1 MEKKV
6 TGNVHVESANTTF
19 KDGKAVY
26 SSTLEDIGVKR
37 TYSEDTLIRSGVTI
51 FHNIDA
57 SNFGDALASDV
68 AKGKTFSSVTGVK
81 VVGTR
86 EESGGSGGDTTLNAE
101 VQTIADVTAPKATFN
116 STSGTYK
123 VYGYGKGTTS
133 GYTTPKYAFCG
144 DKYYTMASWGNDTT
158 TSLSIEVDSSGNIS
172 GLPSLRSGEL
182 TIVRVP

>member
-1 MEKKV
+1 MCRK
-6 TGNVHVESANTTF
+6 
-19 KDGKAVY
+19 
-26 SSTLEDIGVKR
+26 
-37 TYSEDTLIRSGVTI
+37 TI

-68 AKGKTFSSVTGVK
+68 AKGKTFTSVAGVK

-101 VQTIADVTAPKATFN
+101 VQTIANATSPSATF
-116 STSGTYK
+116 SGTGGTYK

-133 GYTTPKYAFCG
+133 GYTTPQYAFCG
-144 DKYYTMASWGNDTT
+144 DKYYTMASWGNPTPKSMT
-158 TSLSIEVDSSGNIS
+158 ISVDENGNIT

-182 TIVRVP
+182 TIVRTP